1 MTDKDDELPA
11 NTFSV
16 RQVSEMLELSSREI
30 RAVVA
35 DGTITPTT
43 GARGKFLFSFQ
54 DLVLLRSVAD
64 LIRSGVPPHK
74 VRSAVAMLRSQL
86 PDGALLTELSLDAS
100 GRSVVVRTDA
110 TTWDPVT
117 GQVVLDLDVGAVTER
132 IASVV
137 DVQPSTA
144 SKHSAID
151 WYIFADEIE
160 ATDPQAAEKAYRRAI
175 EIDAA
180 FADAHLNLGRLLHA
194 AGAVGDALT
203 EYQAANSLD
212 AEDATTHY
220 NIGVAY
226 QDLGEFED
234 ALVAYEQAVKL
245 APHFA
250 DARYNLASLYE
261 ELGDKALA
269 MQHLRKYKELLGD
282 R

>member
-43 GARGKFLFSFQ
+43 GARGRFLFSFQ

-64 LIRSGVPPHK
+64 LIRSGVPPYK